1 MMAATNVRTA
11 LKLLD
16 DAVKEIPSEV
26 YPMVCGLIKGAIV
39 ATYSADKELSK
50 SVHDA
55 TERITG

>member
-1 MMAATNVRTA
+1 MTAATKVRTA

-26 YPMVCGLIKGAIV
+26 YPMACGLIKGAIV
-39 ATYSADKELSK
+39 ATYSADKELSN